1 MTTAAREAEARAADV
16 AFQVALAQIGAGTI
30 EDALA
35 VWREMDPTD
44 VQATTQKW
52 LARAVNLILGRRR
65 ISRDLAMA
73 YYRLARALRTGK
85 TIADPFR
92 PEPPYVTLGDLRREF
107 AGLVEEIDY
116 IHQPTPQSEA
126 AQSAATDAAE
136 PLEDEDDAWDE
147 DWTEVDTEPAE
158 DDDERILNEEIEAL
172 REEELRREAEAEKAA
187 ERDLAQLGP
196 VLLQAR
202 VIDLNPDET
211 TLTDAEQ
218 LLAEEYRKAGS
229 RVAASSERIVLNGG
243 RGSVYAYGEK
253 DARVIG
259 WVRVSLSGNPCS
271 FCAMLISRGLAY
283 KSEGG
288 ASKGKG
294 TTVRDGQVLDAYH
307 DNCRCI
313 AVPIYSLAQYETDP
327 RFDQNRKLDELWKAR
342 IKDRFSGNEA
352 RNEWRR
358 LIDGGRRSNDAP
370 WVITPTESPYAPAAP
385 VADAA

>member
-1 MTTAAREAEARAADV
+1 MTTAAREVEARAADV

-35 VWREMDPTD
+35 VWRELDPTD

-92 PEPPYVTLGDLRREF
+92 PDPPYVTLADLRREF

-116 IHQPTPQSEA
+116 IHQPTQPAEA

-136 PLEDEDDAWDE
+136 PLSEEDDDWE
-147 DWTEVDTEPAE
+147 DDWVEADVEPAE
-158 DDDERILNEEIEAL
+158 DDDERILVEEIERL
-172 REEELRREAEAEKAA
+172 REEELRREEEAEKAA
-187 ERDLAQLGP
+187 RRDLEQLGP
-196 VLLQAR
+196 ILLEGR
-202 VIDLNPDET
+202 VTDLDPDET
-211 TLTDAEQ
+211 TLTDAEHKV
-218 LLAEEYRKAGS
+218 AEEYRKAGS
-229 RVAASSERIVLNGG
+229 RVAASSERLVLNGG
-243 RGSVYAYGEK
+243 RGSVYAYGDK

-259 WVRVSLSGNPCS
+259 WVRVSLSGDPCS
-271 FCAMLISRGLAY
+271 FCAMLISRGFAAKY
-283 KSEGG
+283 GSEAG

-294 TTVRDGQVLDAYH
+294 VTVRDGQTLDAYH

-313 AVPIYSLAQYETDP
+313 AVPIYSQAQYDTDP
-327 RFDQNRKLDELWKAR
+327 RFDQNRALDALWQKR
-342 IKDRFSGNEA
+342 IKGRESGSDA
-352 RNEWRR
+352 RNAWRR
-358 LIDGGRRSNDAP
+358 LIEGGRRSGDAE
-370 WVITPTESPYAPAAP
+370 WVITPTESPYTTSPLAA
-385 VADAA
+385 